1 MTSIIYAS
9 EAKARY
15 HYYVNSE
22 DSVEYRAWDAGGS
35 VPADQPSIA
44 KLNYNMLPVFS
55 LDPKYKSSLVLL
67 KRAYIVPDG
76 DSGSI
81 IYSIHPRDATPI
93 NTIDTRPQSNTQ
105 TLAFIQAQ
113 GTDASVYESEG
124 SAKYNGSYMGDT
136 FVNRTNYLIEIRDEN
151 GNLVSV
157 NGDGTKLT
165 GKYAL
170 CFEIEL
176 VCNENAPD
184 YKR

>member
-76 DSGSI
+76 DS
-81 IYSIHPRDATPI
+81 
-93 NTIDTRPQSNTQ
+93 
-105 TLAFIQAQ
+105 
-113 GTDASVYESEG
+113 
-124 SAKYNGSYMGDT
+124 
-136 FVNRTNYLIEIRDEN
+136 
-151 GNLVSV
+151 
-157 NGDGTKLT
+157 
-165 GKYAL
+165 
-170 CFEIEL
+170 
-176 VCNENAPD
+176 
-184 YKR
+184 